1 MRLLSVDTIEE
12 ARGKIFDA
20 ASERKPETETVHFT
34 ESCGRVLA
42 DDILAEENVPGFR
55 KSTVDGY
62 AVKASNTQGVSESV
76 PVFLDVVEEI
86 QMGTVPREKISDGQ
100 TSYVPTGGMLPDG
113 ADAVVMIEYTEK
125 FDEKSIAV

>member
-42 DDILAEENVPGFR
+42 LSLIH
-55 KSTVDGY
+55 
-62 AVKASNTQGVSESV
+62 
-76 PVFLDVVEEI
+76 I
-86 QMGTVPREKISDGQ
+86 
-100 TSYVPTGGMLPDG
+100 
-113 ADAVVMIEYTEK
+113 
-125 FDEKSIAV
+125 

>member
-42 DDILAEENVPGFR
+42 DDILAEENVPGCR
-55 KSTVDGY
+55 KSTDPSPL
-62 AVKASNTQGVSESV
+62 ARLRSSV
-76 PVFLDVVEEI
+76 I
-86 QMGTVPREKISDGQ
+86 RT
-100 TSYVPTGGMLPDG
+100 LPG
-113 ADAVVMIEYTEK
+113 
-125 FDEKSIAV
+125 S